1 MYISQRIIFFSLIGV
16 ITLGGIG
23 VAVTRVGQQGIV
35 PPVHTDTS
43 SPADTET
50 QVNDFESCVA
60 AGNPVMESYP
70 RQCRH
75 TDGRTFTE
83 VIVSP
88 SLPEDRI
95 PPKTSGACAPAGC
108 SSQLCVPKE
117 EAPNIMTT
125 CEWTPLY
132 GCYQK
137 AICEQQD
144 DGTCGWTE
152 TDAFT
157 ACVENIAE

>member
-1 MYISQRIIFFSLIGV
+1 MHISQHIIFFGLIGV
-16 ITLGGIG
+16 IILGGLGAAIARIG
-23 VAVTRVGQQGIV
+23 QESTVTQPGHTI
-35 PPVHTDTS
+35 PVTEDTTVTDF
-43 SPADTET
+43 DT
-50 QVNDFESCVA
+50 CAA

>member
-1 MYISQRIIFFSLIGV
+1 MHISQHTIFFALIGV
-16 ITLGGIG
+16 IIIGGIG
-23 VAVTRVGQQGIV
+23 VAITRVGEGEIV
-35 PPVHTDTS
+35 APTESIVTDF
-43 SPADTET
+43 
-50 QVNDFESCVA
+50 QSCAA

-83 VIVSP
+83 VITAP
-88 SLPEDRI
+88 IMPDTPEPPLPTD
-95 PPKTSGACAPAGC
+95 CAPAGC
-108 SSQLCVPKE
+108 SSQLCVPADVAHE
-117 EAPNIMTT
+117 IVTT

-137 AICEQQD
+137 ATCERQESGQ
-144 DGTCGWTE
+144 CGWTE
-152 TDAFT
+152 TPDFT